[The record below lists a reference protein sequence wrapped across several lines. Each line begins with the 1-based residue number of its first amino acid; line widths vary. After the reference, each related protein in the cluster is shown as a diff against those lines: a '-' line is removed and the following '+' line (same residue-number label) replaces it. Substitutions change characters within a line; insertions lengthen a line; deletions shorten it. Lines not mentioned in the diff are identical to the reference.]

1 MQELQIGGT
10 GMRCLVAE
18 ACVLYFS
25 RRRSVETD
33 PSQQHRMNLQNDAH
47 SLALM
52 KFGIG
57 QPVLRTEDPVLLRG
71 EGRYTDD
78 VKLAGEAYAV
88 IVRSRIAHGVLK
100 SINTSAAR
108 AMPGVLAVYTGA
120 DLAAYGTLKCIIA
133 FQNRDGSPMKRP
145 PRPAL
150 ATDKVRF
157 VGDPLACVVA
167 ETLLQAKD
175 AAEAV
180 DVEIDPLPTV
190 VRPEDAARPG
200 APLIH
205 AEAPGNVA
213 LDYHYGDADQV
224 AAAFAKAAHVTRLK
238 LVNSRV
244 VVNAMEPRS
253 AIGSYDSQSARF
265 TLYVPSQGVF
275 GMKGN
280 IAEILN
286 VEPKQVHILSGHVGG
301 SFGMKAAP
309 FPEYV
314 CVLHAARALNRPV
327 KWTDE
332 RSGSFVSDSHG
343 RDHELTAE
351 LALDADGSFLA
362 VRLTS
367 FGNMGGFLS
376 QVAPMPSTLNAVKN
390 VQSVYRTPLIE
401 VSTKCVF
408 TNTSHVS
415 AYRGAGRPEGN
426 YYMERLIDVAADE
439 LEIDRLELRRRN
451 QIKPREIPRKTA
463 SGNTYD
469 SGDFPAVFKQAL
481 DLADVKGF
489 ARRRRESRKRGRL
502 RGLGVGSFL
511 EVTAPP
517 SKEMGGIRFEPDG
530 SITIITGTLD
540 YGQGH
545 AAPFAQVLTE
555 KLGVP
560 FERIRLLQGDS
571 DELLAGGGTGGSK
584 SIMHSGTAI
593 VEAAGKVIEQGK
605 QIASHVL
612 EAAVGDIEFAQ
623 GRFVIAGT
631 DRSIGIMELAEK
643 LRAGLDLPPGTPT
656 TLDVRH
662 VSDGPGASTFPNG
675 CHVCEIEIDP
685 ETGSMEVVKYI
696 SVNDF
701 GTVINPLTVEGQ
713 LHGGVL
719 QGIGQA
725 LMEMT
730 VYDTDGQLLTGSFM
744 DYALPRAAD
753 APAVGV
759 VNHPVPATT
768 NVLGVKGC
776 GEAGCAGSLASVMNA
791 VADALSEFGIRHLDM
806 PATPYRVWRAI
817 NDASA
822 VRKTMGVPGE

>member
-1 MQELQIGGT
+1 
-10 GMRCLVAE
+10 
-18 ACVLYFS
+18 
-25 RRRSVETD
+25 
-33 PSQQHRMNLQNDAH
+33 MNVQNDPQ

-57 QPVLRTEDPVLLRG
+57 QPVPRTEDPTLVRG
-71 EGRYTDD
+71 HGSYTDD
-78 VKLAGEAYAV
+78 VKLPNEVYV
-88 IVRSRIAHGVLK
+88 VMVRSRVAHGVIK
-100 SINTSAAR
+100 GIDTAAAR
-108 AMPGVLAVYTGA
+108 KMPGVLGVYAGA
-120 DLAAYGTLKCIIA
+120 DLAQYGTLKCIIP
-133 FQNRDGSPMKRP
+133 FNNRDGSPMIKP

-150 ATDKVRF
+150 PTDKVRF
-157 VGDPLACVVA
+157 VGDPIAFVVA

-180 DVEIDPLPTV
+180 DVDIDQLPAV
-190 VRPEDAARPG
+190 VRPEEAARPG

-205 AEAPGNVA
+205 DEAPGNVA
-213 LDYHYGDADQV
+213 LDYHFGDTEQV
-224 AAAFAKAAHVTRLK
+224 ATAFAKAAHVTRVK
-238 LVNSRV
+238 IVNSRI
-244 VVNAMEPRS
+244 VVNAMEPRA
-253 AIGSYDSQSARF
+253 AIGIYDPASGRY
-265 TLYVPSQGVF
+265 TLHAPSQGAF
-275 GMKGN
+275 GLRGN
-280 IAEILN
+280 MAEILK
-286 VEPKQVHILSGHVGG
+286 VEPKQVRILTGHVGG
-301 SFGMKAAP
+301 SFGMKSAP

-314 CVLHAARALNRPV
+314 CVLHAARALGRPV
-327 KWTDE
+327 KWTDD

-351 LALDADGSFLA
+351 LALDADGTFMA
-362 VRLTS
+362 VRITN

-376 QVAPMPSTLNAVKN
+376 QVAPMPSTLNTVKN

-408 TNTSHVS
+408 TNTTHVS

-426 YYMERLIDVAADE
+426 YYMERLIDLAAAE
-439 LEIDRLELRRRN
+439 MEIDRLELRRRN
-451 QIKPREIPRKTA
+451 LIRPGEIPRKTA
-463 SGNTYD
+463 SGSTYD
-469 SGDFPAVFKQAL
+469 SGDFPGVLKHAL
-481 DLADVKGF
+481 EIADFKGF
-489 ARRRRESRKRGRL
+489 ARRRRESRKQGKV
-502 RGLGVGSFL
+502 RGLGIGSFL

-530 SITIITGTLD
+530 TVTIITGTLD

-560 FERIRLLQGDS
+560 YERIRLLQGDS

-593 VEAAGKVIEQGK
+593 VEAAAKVIEQGK

-612 EAAVGDIEFAQ
+612 EASASDIEFTH

-631 DRSIGIMELAEK
+631 DRAIGIMELADK
-643 LRAGLDLPPGTPT
+643 LRSGLKLPEGAPS
-656 TLDVRH
+656 TLNVSH
-662 VSDGPGASTFPNG
+662 VSDGPGASTYPNG
-675 CHVCEIEIDP
+675 CHICEVELDP
-685 ETGSMEVVKYI
+685 DTGVIEVVKYA

-701 GTVINPLTVEGQ
+701 GTVVNPLIVEGQ
-713 LHGGVL
+713 LHGGVI

-730 VYDTDGQLLTGSFM
+730 AYDSEGQFLTGSFM
-744 DYALPRAAD
+744 DYALPRASD
-753 APAVGV
+753 SPEVTV

-776 GEAGCAGSLASVMNA
+776 GEAGCAGSLTSVMNA
-791 VADALSEFGIRHLDM
+791 IADALSEFGIRHLDM
-806 PATPYRVWRAI
+806 PATPHRVWRAI
-817 NDASA
+817 EDARA
-822 VRKTMGVPGE
+822 ARTA

>member
-1 MQELQIGGT
+1 
-10 GMRCLVAE
+10 
-18 ACVLYFS
+18 
-25 RRRSVETD
+25 
-33 PSQQHRMNLQNDAH
+33 MNLQNDPH
-47 SLALM
+47 RLALM

-57 QPVLRTEDPVLLRG
+57 QPVTRTEDPILVRG
-71 EGRYTDD
+71 AGCYTDD
-78 VKLAGEAYAV
+78 VKLAGEAHAV
-88 IVRSRIAHGVLK
+88 IVRSCIAHGVIK
-100 SINTSAAR
+100 RIDPSAAR
-108 AMPGVLAVYTGA
+108 QMPGVLGAYTGA
-120 DLAAYGTLKCIIA
+120 DLARYGTLKCIVP
-133 FQNRDGSPMKRP
+133 FNNRDGTPMKRP

-150 ATDKVRF
+150 PTDKVRF
-157 VGDPLACVVA
+157 VGDPIAFVVA

-180 DVEIDPLPTV
+180 EVEIDPLPAV
-190 VRPEDAARPG
+190 IRPQEATRQG
-200 APLIH
+200 APLLH
-205 AEAPGNVA
+205 EEAPGNIA

-224 AAAFAKAAHVTRLK
+224 AAAFAKATHVTRLK

-253 AIGSYDSQSARF
+253 AVGVYDAASGRF
-265 TLYVPSQGVF
+265 TLHVPSQGAF
-275 GMKGN
+275 GMKGSM
-280 IAEILN
+280 ADILK
-286 VEPKQVHILSGHVGG
+286 VEPKQVRILTGHVGG

-314 CVLHAARALNRPV
+314 CVLHAARALGRPI

-367 FGNMGGFLS
+367 FGNIGAFLS
-376 QVAPMPSTLNAVKN
+376 HVAPMPSTLNAVRN

-408 TNTSHVS
+408 TNTTHVS

-439 LEIDRLELRRRN
+439 MEIDRLDLRRRN
-451 QIKPREIPRKTA
+451 QIKPRELPRKTA
-463 SGNTYD
+463 SGSTYD
-469 SGDFPAVFKQAL
+469 SGDFPGVLKHAL
-481 DLADVKGF
+481 EVADIKGF
-489 ARRRRESRKRGRL
+489 ARRKRESRKRGKL
-502 RGLGVGSFL
+502 RGLGIGSFL

-517 SKEMGGIRFEPDG
+517 SKEMGGIRFEADG
-530 SITIITGTLD
+530 TVTIITGTLD

-545 AAPFAQVLTE
+545 AAPFAQVLSE
-555 KLGVP
+555 KLGIP
-560 FERIRLLQGDS
+560 FERIRLRQGDS
-571 DELLAGGGTGGSK
+571 DELLTGGGTGGSK

-593 VEAAGKVIEQGK
+593 VEAAGKVIDQGK

-612 EAAVGDIEFAQ
+612 EAAVSDIEFSQ

-631 DRSIGIMELAEK
+631 DRSVAIMELAEK
-643 LRAGLDLPPGTPT
+643 LRSGIKLPEGAPT
-656 TLDVRH
+656 SLDVRH
-662 VSDGPGASTFPNG
+662 VSDGPGAATFPNG
-675 CHVCEIEIDP
+675 CHVCEVELDPDTGVIEIAR
-685 ETGSMEVVKYI
+685 YA

-701 GTVINPLTVEGQ
+701 GTVINPLIVEGQ
-713 LHGGVL
+713 LHGGVI

-730 VYDTDGQLLTGSFM
+730 VYDGDGQFLTGSFM
-744 DYALPRAAD
+744 DYALPRALD
-753 APAVGV
+753 SPQVEV

-776 GEAGCAGSLASVMNA
+776 GEAGCAGSLTSVMNA
-791 VADALSEFGIRHLDM
+791 IANALAEFGIRHLDM

-817 NDASA
+817 KDARTA
-822 VRKTMGVPGE
+822 RPA

>member
-1 MQELQIGGT
+1 
-10 GMRCLVAE
+10 
-18 ACVLYFS
+18 
-25 RRRSVETD
+25 
-33 PSQQHRMNLQNDAH
+33 MNLHNDPH

-57 QPVLRTEDPVLLRG
+57 QPVPRSEDPILLRG
-71 EGRYTDD
+71 HGRYTDD
-78 VKLAGEAYAV
+78 ITLPGEAYAA
-88 IVRSRIAHGVLK
+88 IVRSRIAHGV
-100 SINTSAAR
+100 IREIEVSAAR
-108 AMPGVLAVYTGA
+108 DLPGVLGVYTGA
-120 DLAAYGTLKCIIA
+120 DLADYGTLKCIVA
-133 FQNRDGSPMKRP
+133 FNNRDGTAMIKP

-157 VGDPLACVVA
+157 VGDPVAFVVA
-167 ETLLQAKD
+167 ETPMQAKD
-175 AAEAV
+175 AAEAIA
-180 DVEIDPLPTV
+180 VEVDPLPVV
-190 VRPEDAARPG
+190 VRPRDAAAPG

-205 AEAPGNVA
+205 DEAPGNIA
-213 LDYHYGDADQV
+213 LDYHYGDSGEV
-224 AAAFAKAAHVTRLK
+224 AAAFARAAHVTRLEII
-238 LVNSRV
+238 NSRL
-244 VVNAMEPRS
+244 VVNAIEPRA
-253 AIGSYDSQSARF
+253 AIGVYDADSGRF
-265 TLYVPSQGVF
+265 TLHVPTQGVF

-280 IAEILN
+280 MAEILE
-286 VEPKQVHILSGHVGG
+286 VEPRQVRILTGNVGG
-301 SFGMKAAP
+301 SFGMKSAP

-314 CVLHAARALNRPV
+314 CVLHAARALGRPV

-343 RDHELTAE
+343 RDHEVTAE
-351 LALDADGSFLA
+351 LALAADGTFLA
-362 VRLTS
+362 VRLDN
-367 FGNMGGFLS
+367 FGNMGAFLS
-376 QVAPMPSTLNAVKN
+376 QVAPMPSTINTVKN

-426 YYMERLIDVAADE
+426 YYMERLVDAAAAE
-439 LEIDRLELRRRN
+439 MQIDRIELRRRN
-451 QIKPREIPRKTA
+451 QIRPREIPRKTA
-463 SGNTYD
+463 SGSTYD
-469 SGDFPAVFKQAL
+469 SGDFPAVLRKAL
-481 DLADVKGF
+481 DVADAKGF
-489 ARRRRESRKRGRL
+489 ARRKRDSRKRGKL
-502 RGLGVGSFL
+502 RGLGIGSFL

-517 SKEMGGIRFEPDG
+517 SKEMGGIRFEADG
-530 SITIITGTLD
+530 TVTMITGTLD

-545 AAPFAQVLTE
+545 AAPFAQVLSE

-584 SIMHSGTAI
+584 SIMHSGTALA
-593 VEAAGKVIEQGK
+593 EAAVKVIEQGK

-612 EAAVGDIEFAQ
+612 EAAAADIEFVQ

-631 DRSIGIMELAEK
+631 DRSIGIMELADR
-643 LRAGLDLPPGTPT
+643 LRSGLSLPPGVPA

-662 VSDGPGASTFPNG
+662 VSDGPSAATFPNG
-675 CHVCEIEIDP
+675 CHVCEIELDP
-685 ETGSMEVVKYI
+685 DTGVIEVVSYA

-701 GTVINPLTVEGQ
+701 GTVVNPRIVEGQ
-713 LHGGVL
+713 LHGGVV

-730 VYDTDGQLLTGSFM
+730 VYDDDGQLLTGSFM

-753 APAVGV
+753 APEVGV
-759 VNHPVPATT
+759 ISHPVPATT

-776 GEAGCAGSLASVMNA
+776 GEAGCAGALTSVMNA

-806 PATPYRVWRAI
+806 PATPYRVWSAIKSAQAARA
-817 NDASA
+817 
-822 VRKTMGVPGE
+822 T

>member
-1 MQELQIGGT
+1 
-10 GMRCLVAE
+10 
-18 ACVLYFS
+18 
-25 RRRSVETD
+25 
-33 PSQQHRMNLQNDAH
+33 MNLQNDPQTF
-47 SLALM
+47 ALM
-52 KFGIG
+52 KFAIG
-57 QPVLRTEDPVLLRG
+57 QPVPRSEDPTLVRG
-71 EGRYTDD
+71 EGCYTDD
-78 VKLAGEAYAV
+78 IKLAGEAYAV
-88 IVRSRIAHGVLK
+88 IVRSRVAHGVLK
-100 SINTSAAR
+100 GIDTSAAR
-108 AMPGVLAVYTGA
+108 NMPGVLGVYTGA
-120 DLAAYGTLKCIIA
+120 DLTDYGTLKCIVP
-133 FQNRDGSPMKRP
+133 FKNRDGTPMRQP

-157 VGDPLACVVA
+157 VGDPVAFVVA
-167 ETLLQAKD
+167 ETPLQAKD
-175 AAEAV
+175 AAEAIE
-180 DVEIDPLPTV
+180 VEIDSLPAV
-190 VRPEDAARPG
+190 VRPEEAARPG
-200 APLIH
+200 APLLH
-205 AEAPGNVA
+205 DEAPGNVA
-213 LDYHYGDADQV
+213 LDYHYGDSEQV

-244 VVNAMEPRS
+244 VVNAMEPR
-253 AIGSYDSQSARF
+253 AAVGVYDQASGRF
-265 TLYVPSQGVF
+265 TLHAPSQGVF
-275 GMKGN
+275 GLRGN
-280 IAEILN
+280 MADILK
-286 VEPKQVHILSGHVGG
+286 VEPKQVRILTGHVGG
-301 SFGMKAAP
+301 SFGMKSAP

-314 CVLHAARALNRPV
+314 CVLHAARALGRPV

-351 LALDADGSFLA
+351 LALDADGTFLA
-362 VRLTS
+362 VRITN
-367 FGNMGGFLS
+367 FGNMGAFLS
-376 QVAPMPSTLNAVKN
+376 QVAPMPSTINTVKN

-426 YYMERLIDVAADE
+426 YYMERLVDAAAAE
-439 LEIDRLELRRRN
+439 MGIDRLDLRRRN
-451 QIKPREIPRKTA
+451 QIKPREIPIKTA
-463 SGNTYD
+463 SGSNYD
-469 SGDFPAVFKQAL
+469 SGDFPSVLKHAL
-481 DLADVKGF
+481 EVADAKGF
-489 ARRRRESRKRGRL
+489 ARRKRESRKRGKV

-517 SKEMGGIRFEPDG
+517 SKEMGGIRFEADG
-530 SITIITGTLD
+530 TVTIITGTLD

-545 AAPFAQVLTE
+545 AAPFAQVLSE

-593 VEAAGKVIEQGK
+593 VEASAKVIEQGK

-612 EAAVGDIEFAQ
+612 EASAADIEFKE

-631 DRSIGIMELAEK
+631 DRAIGIMELAQR
-643 LRAGLDLPPGTPT
+643 LRAGINLPEGLPS

-662 VSDGPGASTFPNG
+662 VSDGPGASTYPNG
-675 CHVCEIEIDP
+675 CHVCEVELDP
-685 ETGSMEVVKYI
+685 NTGVIEVVKYA

-701 GTVINPLTVEGQ
+701 GTVINPLIVEGQ
-713 LHGGVL
+713 LHGGVI

-730 VYDTDGQLLTGSFM
+730 VYDSDGQFLTGSFM
-744 DYALPRAAD
+744 DYALPRASD
-753 APAVGV
+753 SPEVAVI
-759 VNHPVPATT
+759 NHPVPAKT

-776 GEAGCAGSLASVMNA
+776 GEAGCAGSLTSVMNA
-791 VADALSEFGIRHLDM
+791 IVHALSEFGIRHIDM

-817 NDASA
+817 QDARA
-822 VRKTMGVPGE
+822 ARAA